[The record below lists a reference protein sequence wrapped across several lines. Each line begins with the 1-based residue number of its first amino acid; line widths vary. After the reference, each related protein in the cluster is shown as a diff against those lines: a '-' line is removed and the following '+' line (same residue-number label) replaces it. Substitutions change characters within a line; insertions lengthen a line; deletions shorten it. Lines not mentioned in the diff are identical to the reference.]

1 MRNYQIRD
9 YRRRLLITCL
19 LCSATTAHADGLR
32 DALLATLSNHPA
44 VAGQLAKVEARR
56 YAADGARSQRY
67 PTLTGQALQSAD
79 GGRSVISGE
88 DRSQAGILRVRQP
101 LWAFGR
107 INNSIAVANAEVS
120 TERADL
126 LRVRRQLLEATAV
139 AYAQV
144 RGGSQHI
151 VIARQNVAEH
161 QELLAQIQR
170 RVEGQLASSADQR
183 LAAARLAQARAPLMR
198 AISEWDV
205 ARENLVGLTQ
215 VSVTADQPVP
225 PGLLERRERTDL
237 IESAMAH
244 NAGILL
250 KQQQLGQA
258 EAEVGRARTS
268 SMPTIYLQAD
278 RIYDQAGLGDD
289 NQVSVVFEMSLEG
302 LGLAARGRTGEAT
315 ASRMAMTQDLAA
327 AKVELRRT
335 LNGLERSRRLQT
347 ELTELQAQ
355 SVTDLESLLASY
367 QRQYESGTKSWLDL
381 LNMQRELFGQKRQ
394 LVQSQND
401 LVIYSLQLQA
411 RTGGLDTLVG
421 LHERNN
427 G

>member
-1 MRNYQIRD
+1 
-9 YRRRLLITCL
+9 
-19 LCSATTAHADGLR
+19 
-32 DALLATLSNHPA
+32 
-44 VAGQLAKVEARR
+44 
-56 YAADGARSQRY
+56 
-67 PTLTGQALQSAD
+67 
-79 GGRSVISGE
+79 
-88 DRSQAGILRVRQP
+88 
-101 LWAFGR
+101 
-107 INNSIAVANAEVS
+107 
-120 TERADL
+120 
-126 LRVRRQLLEATAV
+126 
-139 AYAQV
+139 
-144 RGGSQHI
+144 
-151 VIARQNVAEH
+151 
-161 QELLAQIQR
+161 
-170 RVEGQLASSADQR
+170 
-183 LAAARLAQARAPLMR
+183 
-198 AISEWDV
+198 
-205 ARENLVGLTQ
+205 
-215 VSVTADQPVP
+215 
-225 PGLLERRERTDL
+225 
-237 IESAMAH
+237 MAH

>member
-1 MRNYQIRD
+1 
-9 YRRRLLITCL
+9 
-19 LCSATTAHADGLR
+19 
-32 DALLATLSNHPA
+32 
-44 VAGQLAKVEARR
+44 
-56 YAADGARSQRY
+56 
-67 PTLTGQALQSAD
+67 
-79 GGRSVISGE
+79 VIPGE
-88 DRSQAGILRVRQP
+88 DRSQAGVLRVRQP
-101 LWAFGR
+101 LWSFGR
-107 INNSIAVANAEVS
+107 IHNSIAVANAEVS

-144 RGGSQHI
+144 RGGSHHI
-151 VIARQNVAEH
+151 EIARQNVAEH
-161 QELLAQIQR
+161 RELLAQIQR
-170 RVEGQLASSADQR
+170 RVEGQLASSADGR

-198 AISEWDV
+198 AISERDV
-205 ARENLVGLTQ
+205 ARENLAGLTQ
-215 VSVTADQPVP
+215 VDVSADQPVP
-225 PGLLERRERTDL
+225 PGLLERREPTDL
-237 IESAMAH
+237 IERAMAH
-244 NAGILL
+244 NAEILL

-278 RIYDQAGLGDD
+278 RFYDQPGLGDD

-302 LGLAARGRTGEAT
+302 LGLAARGRRGEAA
-315 ASRMAMTQDLAA
+315 ASRMAVTQDLAA

-335 LNGLERSRRLQT
+335 LNRLERSRQLQI

-355 SVTDLESLLASY
+355 SLTDLESLLASY

-401 LVIYSLQLQA
+401 LVIYSLQLHA